1 MQSYDNFRWG
11 ARTFFVLSDK
21 LSESTRYFRKTFRL
35 LLALDEKSQETLGHV
50 DPAQALGGVA
60 GLHQGLCPG
69 VTILLDYFGMMRGW
83 TMAR

>member
-1 MQSYDNFRWG
+1 MPHEVRYTPNWE
-11 ARTFFVLSDK
+11 
-21 LSESTRYFRKTFRL
+21 SETGL

-50 DPAQALGGVA
+50 DPAQTLGGVA
-60 GLHQGLCPG
+60 GLHQGLCPD